1 MNQKEVDMWD
11 EKLARKILDDLPT
24 DAQFDVLYNEYDDRA
39 DQDQKVSGLEF
50 INRTQ
55 KLLITRIQEIE
66 AKENIEKF
74 NDRIRENQMDEQNV
88 EAVE

>member
-1 MNQKEVDMWD
+1 MWD